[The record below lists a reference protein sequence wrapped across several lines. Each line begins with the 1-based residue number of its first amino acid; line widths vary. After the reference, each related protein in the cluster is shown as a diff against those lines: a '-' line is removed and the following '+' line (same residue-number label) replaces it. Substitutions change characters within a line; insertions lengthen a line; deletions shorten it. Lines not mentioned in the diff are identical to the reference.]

1 MRIEA
6 TVYKRSIGFSK
17 VYDFPLDEDE
27 LMEDVENQN
36 EEFSVDYDF
45 NIDDFLVNF
54 EHDFLSE
61 YDGCSIDEANRIA
74 ENLVDYDEDLILACI
89 DVDLVG
95 KGEMETFDFSD
106 YELVKG
112 KYEELEEDYEEVYA
126 TNYGYL
132 AWLNCC

>member
-45 NIDDFLVNF
+45 NIDDFLV
-54 EHDFLSE
+54 S
-61 YDGCSIDEANRIA
+61 S
-74 ENLVDYDEDLILACI
+74 
-89 DVDLVG
+89 
-95 KGEMETFDFSD
+95 
-106 YELVKG
+106 
-112 KYEELEEDYEEVYA
+112 
-126 TNYGYL
+126 
-132 AWLNCC
+132 

>member
-36 EEFSVDYDF
+36 QEFSVDYDF
-45 NIDDFLVNF
+45 NIDDFLVSF

-74 ENLVDYDEDLILACI
+74 EHLTNYDENLILACI
-89 DVDLVG
+89 NADLVG
-95 KGEMETFDFSD
+95 KDEHEHFEFFD

-112 KYEELEEDYEEVYA
+112 IQEELENEYEEVYD
-126 TNYGYL
+126 TDFGYL
-132 AWLNCC
+132 VKVG